1 MPATP
6 SIEQQLADSQAEVQR
21 LREHA
26 DQVLTEKK
34 RLQAQLI
41 DLGGIQEKYDAA
53 TKELTHLK
61 LDVPVQALATEI
73 AVDPK
78 LFLSLWNESH
88 KFALD
93 DQGKPCVQLADGSPI
108 MVKGKDGNEAQI
120 PFDAKAI
127 VEYLYPAD
135 PKLHT
140 ADSARFGRVLI
151 GSGASGGGASG
162 GAGPGA
168 PRSEPA
174 KKKTADAPQF
184 GLR

>member
-1 MPATP
+1 MPASP
-6 SIEQQLADSQAEVQR
+6 SIEEQLADAQAEVQR

-34 RLQAQLI
+34 RLQAQLA
-41 DLGGIQEKYDAA
+41 DLAGLQEKYEAA
-53 TKELTHLK
+53 SQELTHLK
-61 LDVPVQALATEI
+61 LDLPVDALAAEI

-78 LFLSLWNESH
+78 LFKTLWNEGH
-88 KFALD
+88 RFALD
-93 DQGKPCVQLADGSPI
+93 DQGRPCVQTADGKPI
-108 MVKGKDGNEAQI
+108 MVKGRDGNETPL
-120 PFDAKAI
+120 PFEAKAI
-127 VEYLYPAD
+127 VEYLYPTD

-151 GSGASGGGASG
+151 GSAASGGGASG

-168 PRSEPA
+168 SRSEPA
-174 KKKTADAPQF
+174 KKKAADAPQF